1 MTLTEKVE
9 QCLES
14 IRPALAMHDGNVELV
29 SIDEEQGIA
38 TVNFLGGCKGCP
50 MSQVT
55 LKMGIEAEI
64 LAKVPE
70 INEVRAVGV
79 DDAESEE
86 GGGCGCGD
94 GHEDGEGCCTDDDAW
109 FNELLTTEKKK
120 DDEEKTDK

>member
-1 MTLTEKVE
+1 MTLNEKVE
-9 QCLES
+9 QCLEG
-14 IRPALAMHDGNVELV
+14 IRPALAMHEGNVELV
-29 SIDEEQGIA
+29 GIDEEQGIV

-79 DDAESEE
+79 DDAFNEDTE
-86 GGGCGCGD
+86 GCGCGD
-94 GHEDGEGCCTDDDAW
+94 EHGEEEGCCNDDDSW
-109 FNELLTTEKKK
+109 FKELLSSEKK
-120 DDEEKTDK
+120 EEGNKKTDK

>member
-29 SIDEEQGIA
+29 SIDEEQGIV

-79 DDAESEE
+79 DEAFNEE
-86 GGGCGCGD
+86 GDGCGCGD
-94 GHEDGEGCCTDDDAW
+94 GHESSEGCCNDDDAW

-120 DDEEKTDK
+120 DDGEKTDK